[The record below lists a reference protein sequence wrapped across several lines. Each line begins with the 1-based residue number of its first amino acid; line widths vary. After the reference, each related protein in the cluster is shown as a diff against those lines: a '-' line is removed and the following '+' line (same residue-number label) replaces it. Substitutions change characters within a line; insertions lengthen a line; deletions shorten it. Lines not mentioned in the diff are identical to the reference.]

1 MCTAT
6 TDSERIARSRIG
18 TGFNKRNLAVKQM
31 RVSLGDGIGSRIL
44 KIGFSLALAK
54 KLGREPVFC
63 WYQNWQCG
71 NNTQMADFF
80 ENDLNS
86 VAVSSEMENSSKVA
100 LKNTFGKRMIMVG
113 ERTPER
119 LSLVEL
125 DKYDLIYL
133 GNPALEKA
141 GGLAELRELRQ
152 LAASEVRALKLTKKV
167 SEEIDQF
174 AEKMFKGRVLGVHVR
189 GGDIRNYAEKNE
201 ALHENKTKQAVR
213 YVPVE
218 RFVAKLKEVKDDY
231 DTIFLSVE
239 DEDQLEVIRKAFQ
252 DNIVYRSK
260 PHGRESI
267 EHIQEALIEIYL
279 LSKCDFLLLGKSKF
293 GRLAVNLGEVPFET
307 VA

>member
-1 MCTAT
+1 M
-6 TDSERIARSRIG
+6 
-18 TGFNKRNLAVKQM
+18 KQI

-54 KLGREPVFC
+54 KQGREPLFC

-71 NNTQMADFF
+71 NNTQMTDFF

-86 VAVSSEMENSSKVA
+86 VAVSLEMENSSKGV
-100 LKNTFGKRMIMVG
+100 LRNSFGERMIMVDA
-113 ERTPER
+113 RTPER
-119 LSLVEL
+119 LPLVEL

-133 GNPALEKA
+133 GNTALEKV
-141 GGLAELRELRQ
+141 GILAELRELRES
-152 LAASEVRALKLTKKV
+152 AKNEVRGLKLTKKL
-167 SEEIDQF
+167 SEEVDQF
-174 AEKMFKGRVLGVHVR
+174 SEGMFKGRVLGIHVR
-189 GGDIRNYAEKNE
+189 GGDIRRHAETNE
-201 ALHENKTKQAVR
+201 ALCENQKEGAVR

-279 LSKCDFLLLGKSKF
+279 LSKCDFLLLGNSKF
-293 GRLAVNLGEVPFET
+293 GRLAATLGEVPFET
-307 VA
+307 VV